1 MLKTFDGIVI
11 FDGYKFWSYKEM
23 KEMLKTATKN
33 PKNDYNRS
41 YFGMIIEWYLHN
53 IGYYITLPFKF
64 IPILNQVNYRCKDVN
79 LETHK
84 NNM

>member
-1 MLKTFDGIVI
+1 MLVMLDGIVI
-11 FDGYKFWSYKEM
+11 FNGYKFWSYKEM
-23 KEMLKTATKN
+23 KKMLKTAIEN

-64 IPILNQVNYRCKDVN
+64 IPMLN
-79 LETHK
+79 
-84 NNM
+84 

>member
-1 MLKTFDGIVI
+1 MLVMLDGIVI
-11 FDGYKFWSYKEM
+11 FNGYKFWSYKEM
-23 KEMLKTATKN
+23 KKMLKTATKN

-64 IPILNQVNYRCKDVN
+64 IPMLN
-79 LETHK
+79 
-84 NNM
+84 